1 MAAPLCS
8 VLLAVGGILH
18 RPVPQTRPPIPF
30 TGQSPMTTFRLE
42 AQILARAAIV
52 LCLINAGLWLS

>member
-1 MAAPLCS
+1 
-8 VLLAVGGILH
+8 
-18 RPVPQTRPPIPF
+18 
-30 TGQSPMTTFRLE
+30 MTTFRLE